1 MPIGS
6 RTVSFPCLLL
16 VTFLN
21 CGAFGVACAAEPV
34 LSRVVIRHH
43 ALFVQIVPEEHAL
56 IAKDR
61 LTLQVPQPKTPIRFS
76 LAPTLQIDHIALV
89 HRSAGAEVSIQ
100 DVPFEVEHGSQS
112 ESAQQVTIAS
122 QFVAAGLVT
131 LDVHYHGVINDPPR
145 DPRHL
150 RFVTPSE
157 TAGHIGPEG
166 VYVSSESHWYPDT
179 PESLSTYA
187 LSVAVPTGWTAVT
200 QGKAGESRVCPAG
213 LCRSDRM
220 VMTEWVVTQPSEAL
234 TLVANTF
241 VTSFRDWT
249 AKTGQTIQLSTYLF
263 PDDAHLAGEYLDA
276 TARYLDAYIPLL
288 GPYPFEKFAVVENF
302 FASGLGMPS
311 FTLLGSGIIKRH
323 YVQPYALGHEIV
335 HSWIGNAVFNRADR
349 GNWVEGLTTYLANYY
364 WHELTGD
371 HAQARDQRRLMV
383 QGYNL
388 HVPPE
393 RDYPVA
399 QFTQKEDE
407 HDNAIGYQKA
417 AMLFHLLRQE
427 VGEETFW
434 RALTSLVMQYR
445 GRYAEWRDLERVFVV
460 ESRQDLRWFFAQW
473 VEQDGAPM
481 LSLPE
486 AVVRPV
492 VGEPAQAFQLEAT
505 IVQSYKPFRL
515 PLQLLI
521 RMEGGREHRLT
532 LPLRSLRE
540 TISVTLPAQ
549 PMTIDLDPEFMTV
562 RRIARQSLAPVLNH
576 YVTDRRRSVLAAFT
590 DEPGQPSPFLDVVA
604 RIEAQEQQKPIS
616 ERTTIVRAA
625 QDGLLPQEGS
635 VLVLGGPESR
645 SGIQSIL
652 ADHCGERATLNDRG
666 VTVMGTAYEGPGL
679 ALLASCHRVDRPGS
693 VVTVLYAAAP
703 QAVAKVA
710 RLLFFYG
717 WNSFV
722 VFKDGAVVTRGEW
735 PRANDRTE
743 VLLDERNPIR

>member
-6 RTVSFPCLLL
+6 RI
-16 VTFLN
+16 VTFFCLFL
-21 CGAFGVACAAEPV
+21 AALLSHSAIDIACAADPV
-34 LSRVVIRHH
+34 LPRVVIRHH
-43 ALFVQIVPEEHAL
+43 ELFVQIVPHQHVL
-56 IAKDR
+56 IVKDR
-61 LTLQVPQPKTPIRFS
+61 LTLEVPQQKVPIRFS
-76 LAPTLQIDHIALV
+76 LASTLQIDHIALV
-89 HRSAGAEVSIQ
+89 QESAGTKSLTF
-100 DVPFEVEHGSQS
+100 DVPFTIERGPTP
-112 ESAQQVTIAS
+112 ESVQQIMIPP
-122 QFVAAGLVT
+122 QVATAGLVT

-166 VYVSSESHWYPDT
+166 VYISSESSWYPDV
-179 PESLSTYA
+179 PDSLSTYA
-187 LSVAVPTGWTAVT
+187 LQVAVPAGWTVVT
-200 QGKAGESRVCPAG
+200 QGKAGESRACPAR
-213 LCRSDRM
+213 LCRDDNM
-220 VMTEWVVTQPSEAL
+220 VMTEWTVTQPSEAL

-241 VTSFRDWT
+241 VSMSRDWT
-249 AKTGQTIQLSTYLF
+249 AKTGQRIRLSTYLF
-263 PDDAHLAGEYLDA
+263 PDDAHLAEEYLDA

-335 HSWIGNAVFNRADR
+335 HSWIGNAVFNRAER

-371 HAQARDQRRLMV
+371 RAQAQDQRRLMV
-383 QGYNL
+383 QSYNL

-399 QFTQKEDE
+399 QFTQKLDE

-427 VGEETFW
+427 VGEEIFW
-434 RALTSLVMQYR
+434 RTLKYFVAQYR
-445 GRYAEWRDLERVFVV
+445 GRHAEWRDLERVFTE
-460 ESRQDLRWFFAQW
+460 ESLRDLRWFFAQW
-473 VEQDGAPM
+473 LEQDGAPV
-481 LSLPE
+481 LSLLE
-486 AVVRPV
+486 AAARPV
-492 VGEPAQAFQLEAT
+492 VGAPVFQLEAT
-505 IVQSYKPFRL
+505 IVQSNKLFRL
-515 PLQLLI
+515 PLQVRI
-521 RMEGGREHRLT
+521 RMEDGHEQILT
-532 LPLRSLRE
+532 VPLRSLRE
-540 TISVTLPAQ
+540 AISVTLPAR
-549 PMTIDLDPEFMTV
+549 PISIDLDPEFMAF
-562 RRIARQSLAPVLNH
+562 RRIARQSLSPVLNH
-576 YVTDRRRSVLAAFT
+576 YVTDRRRSVLTAFT
-590 DEPGQPSPFLDVVA
+590 DEPGHPSPFREIVA
-604 RIEAQEQQKPIS
+604 RIETQEQQKPAG
-616 ERTTIVRAA
+616 ERTTIASLA
-625 QDGLLPQEGS
+625 SDGLLPQEGS

-652 ADHCGERATLNDRG
+652 AHHCGERAALNDRG
-666 VTVMGTAYEGPGL
+666 VTVMGTEHEGAGL

-693 VVTVLYAAAP
+693 VVTVLYAASQ

-722 VFKDGAVVTRGEW
+722 LFKDGAVAARGEW
-735 PRANDRTE
+735 PLASDRME
-743 VLLDERNPIR
+743 VRLDASNPVR

>member
-6 RTVSFPCLLL
+6 RLVAFLCLFLAALL
-16 VTFLN
+16 GHGVL
-21 CGAFGVACAAEPV
+21 GIAFAADPV
-34 LSRVVIRHH
+34 LPGVIIRHH
-43 ALFVQIVPEEHAL
+43 ELFVQIVPEEHVL

-61 LTLQVPQPKTPIRFS
+61 LTLEVPQPKIPIRFS
-76 LAPTLQIDHIALV
+76 LARTLQIDHIALV
-89 HRSAGAEVSIQ
+89 HRSAEAEASIH
-100 DVPFEVEHGSQS
+100 DVPFELEYGSAPD
-112 ESAQQVTIAS
+112 SAQEVRIAS
-122 QFVAAGLVT
+122 QVVAAGLVT

-157 TAGHIGPEG
+157 TAGHIGLEG
-166 VYVSSESHWYPDT
+166 VYVSSESHWYPDIS
-179 PESLSTYA
+179 ESLSTYA
-187 LSVAVPTGWTAVT
+187 LVVAVPSGWTVVT
-200 QGKAGESRVCPAG
+200 QGKTGESHACQAE
-213 LCRSDRM
+213 LCRNEQM

-249 AKTGQTIQLSTYLF
+249 AKTGQRIQLLTYLF
-263 PDDAHLAGEYLDA
+263 PDDAHLAEEYLNA

-335 HSWIGNAVFNRADR
+335 HSWIGNGVFNRADR

-364 WHELTGD
+364 WHELMGD
-371 HAQARDQRRLMV
+371 RAQARDQRRLMV

-407 HDNAIGYQKA
+407 RDNAIGYQKA

-434 RALTSLVMQYR
+434 RALTSLVAQYR
-445 GRYAEWRDLERVFVV
+445 GRYTEWRDLERVFAA
-460 ESRQDLRWFFAQW
+460 ESRRDLRWFFAQW
-473 VEQDGAPM
+473 VEQDGAPV
-481 LSLPE
+481 LSLPD
-486 AVVRPV
+486 AIVRPV
-492 VGEPAQAFQLEAT
+492 AGEPIQAFQLEAT
-505 IVQSYKPFRL
+505 IVQSNKPFRL

-549 PMTIDLDPEFMTV
+549 PITIDLDPEFMAF

-576 YVTDRRRSVLAAFT
+576 YVTDRRRSVLTAFT
-590 DEPGQPSPFLDVVA
+590 DEPGQPSPFRDVIT
-604 RIEAQEQQKPIS
+604 RIEVQEQQKPIG
-616 ERTTIVRAA
+616 ERTAMVSVAEG
-625 QDGLLPQEGS
+625 GLLPQEGS
-635 VLVLGGPESR
+635 VLILGGPEAR
-645 SGIQSIL
+645 SSIQSIL
-652 ADHCGERATLNDRG
+652 ADHCGERASLNDSG
-666 VTVMGTAYEGPGL
+666 VTVMGTAYEGPGV

-693 VVTVLYAAAP
+693 VVTVLYAASP

-735 PRANDRTE
+735 PLANDRTE
-743 VLLDERNPIR
+743 VRLDASNPIR